1 MPMAKRG
8 HFTGLI
14 KERAM
19 GRTGKGRK
27 RKGWKK
33 EAGENRRKA
42 EREGRHGRKKR
53 HGRISR
59 KEAGKESDG

>member
-1 MPMAKRG
+1 MPMAKRA

-14 KERAM
+14 RDRAM
-19 GRTGKGRK
+19 GRAGKGRK
-27 RKGWKK
+27 RKGGKK

-42 EREGRHGRKKR
+42 EREGRYGRKKR
-53 HGRISR
+53 HGWISR

>member
-27 RKGWKK
+27 K
-33 EAGENRRKA
+33 EVGENRRKA

>member
-1 MPMAKRG
+1 MPMAKRA

-14 KERAM
+14 KDRAM

-42 EREGRHGRKKR
+42 EWEGRHGRKKR
-53 HGRISR
+53 HGWISR